1 MLSIMSNDDLFVG
14 EKISLEEMME
24 AREQRSFQHFSLL
37 KENTDT
43 NLLSVTMNIPGPIK
57 TSPQLLALFEEMIAV
72 VQAKLA
78 DQDISYDMY
87 LPLKTG
93 AEYYLLTN
101 LSATSLKE
109 RMIALETENPLG
121 RLFDLD
127 VLTLADGHLQSISR
141 QDLGLPTRR
150 CYVCSEDAKVCG
162 RSRKH
167 SIEDMQKA
175 IQQIIAST
183 ISHTKEE

>member
-1 MLSIMSNDDLFVG
+1 MSTNELFTG
-14 EKISLEEMME
+14 EKIGLEEMME
-24 AREQRSFQHFSLL
+24 AREQRSLRHFSLL
-37 KENTDT
+37 SKNTDA

-72 VQAKLA
+72 IQAKLA
-78 DQDISYDMY
+78 DQAIFYDQY

-93 AEYYLLTN
+93 AEYYLLTH

-109 RMIALETENPLG
+109 RMIALEMENPLG

-127 VLTLADGHLQSISR
+127 VLTLSDGHLQSISR
-141 QDLGLPTRR
+141 QDLGLPARR
-150 CYVCSEDAKVCG
+150 CYVCSEDAKACG

-167 SIEDMQKA
+167 SVEEMHKA
-175 IQQIIAST
+175 IQQIITST